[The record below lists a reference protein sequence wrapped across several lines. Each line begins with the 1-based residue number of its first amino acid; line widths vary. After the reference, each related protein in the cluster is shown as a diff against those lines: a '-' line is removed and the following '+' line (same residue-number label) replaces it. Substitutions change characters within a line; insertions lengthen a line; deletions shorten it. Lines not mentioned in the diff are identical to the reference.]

1 MSYKK
6 EFLQSMKNLQ
16 KEETYN
22 TVIKKVIISL
32 SKK

>member
-6 EFLQSMKNLQ
+6 EFLQSMENLK

-22 TVIKKVIISL
+22 TVIKKTIIAL

>member
-22 TVIKKVIISL
+22 TIIKEAIIAL